1 MSFFQDAKILY
12 QESLIFTDKSQ
23 AGTGNYL
30 SVTRFRALD
39 LPQVGHHHAR
49 MIDIFEFRH
58 RVTADEIDE
67 LGHAGN
73 YHYVKWLQYAAVA
86 HTTANSWTPERY
98 DKLGAG
104 WVVRSHNIVYLK
116 PAFERDTLVIRT
128 WVANMKPVTSLRRYE
143 ITTEAGAL
151 LAKAETDWAF
161 VNRRNQRPTRIPE
174 EVKAGFI
181 VLPDTQ

>member
-1 MSFFQDAKILY
+1 M
-12 QESLIFTDKSQ
+12 
-23 AGTGNYL
+23 TGC
-30 SVTRFRALD
+30 RRLD
-39 LPQVGHHHAR
+39 LSRARHHHAR
-49 MIDIFEFRH
+49 MIEIFEFRH
-58 RVTADEIDE
+58 LVTADEIDE

-86 HTTANSWTPERY
+86 HTTANGWTPERY

-116 PAFERDTLVIRT
+116 PAFEGDTLVIRT

-143 ITTEAGAL
+143 IATGAGTL

-161 VNRRNQRPTRIPE
+161 VNRRNQRPTRIPA

-181 VLPDTQ
+181 LLPDTQ